1 MGVDKTARVTP
12 RRGIG
17 MPGGGGGGGLGNL
30 LPGQPSYCDCA
41 QSTKGAHLM
50 EHVRFLQNA
59 GAGLLWLDSCQPFG
73 AQRAWDACMC

>member
-1 MGVDKTARVTP
+1 MGVDKTAGLRP
-12 RRGIG
+12 AEELGCL
-17 MPGGGGGGGLGNL
+17 GGELGNL

-59 GAGLLWLDSCQPFG
+59 GAGLLWLDSCQPLG
-73 AQRAWDACMC
+73 AQRACDSCMC